1 MQHPEEKDFYTVKE
15 LADLLSITERTI
27 RERLERGEMKGVK
40 LGGKGPWRI
49 ASAEVGRLLRGE
61 KPAEDLLGLATQF
74 KAQLTVRT
82 PETILIDNLSEP
94 GHYTIPLKRD
104 IIRVTWGNS
113 GEDTRVIRVVK
124 ESWSSTEVEIN
135 VVVLPDDTL
144 ELFCPVEENPLFPS
158 LLSSLSQGAQEQFTV
173 WKQQGGDYFQRRAD
187 IHWEIAADA
196 REQALQSLNK
206 AATQGFPADNFLT
219 ADFGDLAYQRSVLY
233 CRTAGKV
240 DIPRR
245 ELYRISRLSQ
255 TLYGLYL
262 LRKYLARAPS
272 PHPPSPP
279 DILDRL
285 ADLHRDKIVKWSASP
300 DIIELV
306 ELFKSLCRIERA
318 IKEELSH
325 LYGIGLQATPP

>member
-1 MQHPEEKDFYTVKE
+1 MKYRQEKDFYTVKE
-15 LADLLSITERTI
+15 LAELLSVTERTI

-144 ELFCPVEENPLFPS
+144 ELFCPVEEKPLFPK
-158 LLSSLSQGAQEQFTV
+158 LLASLSEAAREQFTA
-173 WKQQGGDYFQRRAD
+173 WKQRGGDYLRRCMD
-187 IHWEIAADA
+187 IRWEISAQA
-196 REQALQSLNK
+196 RERAWQLINK
-206 AATQGFPADNFLT
+206 VAPQEILGGNFLT
-219 ADFGDLAYQRSVLY
+219 LNFSNAIYQRSILY
-233 CRTAGKV
+233 SRTGGKV
-240 DIPRR
+240 DIPDKK
-245 ELYRISRLSQ
+245 LYQIRRLSRA
-255 TLYGLYL
+255 LYGLYL
-262 LRKYLARAPS
+262 ATKYLARAPA

-279 DILDRL
+279 DILNHL
-285 ADLHRDKIVKWSASP
+285 ADLHRDIITEWSASP
-300 DIIELV
+300 AIAELV
-306 ELFKSLCRIERA
+306 ELFESLRGIEQA
-318 IKEELSH
+318 IKEELGH
-325 LYGIGLQATPP
+325 LS